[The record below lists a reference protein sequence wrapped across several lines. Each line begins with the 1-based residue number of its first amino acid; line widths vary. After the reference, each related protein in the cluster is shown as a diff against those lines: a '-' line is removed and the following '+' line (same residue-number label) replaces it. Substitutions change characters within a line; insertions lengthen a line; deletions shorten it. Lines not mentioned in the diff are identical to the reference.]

1 MYKNLCLSRT
11 LLAYDYRKVETGK
24 YTLQNTLCSL
34 KESRRRKKKGEKNIR
49 SSL

>member
-11 LLAYDYRKVETGK
+11 LLAYDYRKVETDK
-24 YTLQNTLCSL
+24 YTLQNF
-34 KESRRRKKKGEKNIR
+34 KRKKKKEKKGGKNIR